1 MYYPAGIYASNKAYT
16 VTEKLVPVVEYS
28 GSYYYAKQTVPAD
41 RGYYPTNTDY
51 WGAFSNFAAAFVE
64 ILFAS
69 FAKLGSFVI
78 SGDWFISQYGTVNGY
93 NSANYQ
99 AFNGS
104 FTDQTTNF
112 IPYLAMDAK
121 NGSLFCQKGTIG
133 GFEIGATSL
142 GRSSLATGATGYT
155 YITPDGKI
163 KLWKSTSASDKTVID
178 AYGAVSMSASGA
190 NETISISAGGGA
202 KIKLYVDNGSKLVI
216 DTPNNLRR
224 TPSEV
229 GEVYID
235 SNGFLKV
242 KLS

>member
-1 MYYPAGIYASNKAYT
+1 
-16 VTEKLVPVVEYS
+16 
-28 GSYYYAKQTVPAD
+28 
-41 RGYYPTNTDY
+41 
-51 WGAFSNFAAAFVE
+51 
-64 ILFAS
+64 
-69 FAKLGSFVI
+69 VI

-99 AFNGS
+99 AFNGV

-155 YITPDGKI
+155 YLTPDGKI
-163 KLWKSTSASDKTVID
+163 KLWKSSSASDKYVID
-178 AYGAVSMSASGA
+178 AYGTVALAASGSDEGVHLVA
-190 NETISISAGGGA
+190 TGGA
-202 KIKLYVDNGSKLVI
+202 KVRISVDSGSMLFI

-224 TPSEV
+224 TPSTV

-235 SNGFLKV
+235 NNGYLKV